1 MKGLTMNPSTPH
13 YDVFISSK
21 SEDYPFTEKVYDFLE
36 ANGIHCFLV
45 CRELDK
51 IGEAHTK
58 GE

>member
-1 MKGLTMNPSTPH
+1 MNPSTPH